1 MFDDW
6 RRKRALRA
14 AVKKADLEFRREYE
28 AGERRLSRL
37 IELRREQDTRQSLL
51 LQFESDSLVD
61 KAERRYGIAVPR
73 TDGWWWDDSASGL
86 PPEDVSQYLT
96 HFGMVNA
103 RNLIR
108 DKRRQNF
115 EWWYTKV
122 ILPAVQALVPILSL
136 LIALVTVWKR

>member
-6 RRKRALRA
+6 RRKRALRR
-14 AVKKADLEFRREYE
+14 AVKKANLAFQREYE

-37 IELRREQDTRQSLL
+37 IELRREQDTRENLL

-61 KAERRYGIAVPR
+61 KAERRYGIAIPR
-73 TDGWWWDDSASGL
+73 TDGWWCDDSASGL
-86 PPEDVSQYLT
+86 PPEDVSYYLN
-96 HFGMVNA
+96 HFGMVNV

-108 DKRRQNF
+108 EKRRQNF

-122 ILPAVQALVPILSL
+122 ILPTVQALVPILSL
-136 LIALVTVWKR
+136 LVALITVWRK